1 MYFLILSSISIVG
14 YIYRKTI
21 VDKLLFMYA
30 SYNKIERH
38 NKYEVEKFTLY
49 DDNNK
54 LINNLKYL
62 PDYNFDELKNDNQNL
77 EYIEIQ
83 YTYLGKRFRI
93 IYNENF
99 SFPPYSD
106 DLAIKEGYK
115 YLYLTCTSD
124 KDETERINML
134 LGPKNNFYEDVNLEI
149 PTKYITNETL
159 SCLDN
164 NMNEYNMDEILKIKN

>member
-1 MYFLILSSISIVG
+1 MYFLIFSSIGIVG

-21 VDKLLFMYA
+21 IDKLLFMYA

-38 NKYEVEKFTLY
+38 NTYEVEQFTLY
-49 DDNNK
+49 DNNNK

-62 PDYNFDELKNDNQNL
+62 PDDNFDKLKNNNPSL

-83 YTYLGKRFRI
+83 YTYLGKRFKI
-93 IYNENF
+93 IYNKNF
-99 SFPPYSD
+99 SFPPYTEK
-106 DLAIKEGYK
+106 LAIKEGYK

-134 LGPKNNFYEDVNLEI
+134 LGPKNNFYEDINLEI
-149 PTKYITNETL
+149 PTKYITNNTL

-164 NMNEYNMDEILKIKN
+164 NIKEYYMGNFLKINN